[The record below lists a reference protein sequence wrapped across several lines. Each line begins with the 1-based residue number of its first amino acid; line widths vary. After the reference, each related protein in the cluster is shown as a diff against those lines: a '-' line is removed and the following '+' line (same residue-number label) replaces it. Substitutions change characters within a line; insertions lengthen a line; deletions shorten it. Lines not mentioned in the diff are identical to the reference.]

1 MSINN
6 VYEIVKK
13 EVGGRFKAEVVLRDR
28 SIQINHRSAFLTNYD
43 GSIETLECFIENLLQ
58 NQCPNY
64 VIVSSTNSH
73 IIICLRCGV
82 EPIARNQNMSR

>member
-13 EVGGRFKAEVVLRDR
+13 EVDGRFKAEVVLRDR
-28 SIQINHRSAFLTNYD
+28 SIQINHSSASLINKD
-43 GSIETLECFIENLLQ
+43 GSIETLESFIGNLLRD
-58 NQCPNY
+58 QCPNY
-64 VIVSSTNSH
+64 VLVNNSNFH
-73 IIICLRCGV
+73 IIICSRRGV